1 MVTAPDDSSPCSTAV
16 VTVPSTPEPSCTS
29 GTDGPTT
36 TGSTTASSSIWRS
49 SPTCATDMD
58 TSPSADERPHGSSRC
73 TGGQVATTTCPECEG
88 AMCRWMACMGDPD
101 PEEELPFRP
110 KHSIIDQSLHAKL
123 GGFTTNGDG
132 FGIGWYGD
140 GAAPAVYKS
149 ALPAWS
155 DENLREV
162 AGQIR
167 TPLLFA
173 HVRASSGN
181 PVQRSNCHPFRY
193 GRWLWMHNGS
203 LARFPDVKHDLVLAV
218 DSSLYPA
225 IEGSTDT
232 EMLFFLALTF
242 GLADNPPA
250 AVARAVGF
258 VEDVGR
264 RRGVEYPVHMT
275 VATTDG
281 ESIWVFRYSSEK
293 TTSSLYYSADVSQ
306 VRRLY
311 PELDVL
317 DRVGPDTRL

>member
-1 MVTAPDDSSPCSTAV
+1 
-16 VTVPSTPEPSCTS
+16 
-29 GTDGPTT
+29 
-36 TGSTTASSSIWRS
+36 
-49 SPTCATDMD
+49 
-58 TSPSADERPHGSSRC
+58 
-73 TGGQVATTTCPECEG
+73 
-88 AMCRWMACMGDPD
+88 MCRWMAYFGEPIVADD
-101 PEEELPFRP
+101 LLFRP
-110 KHSIIDQSLHAKL
+110 EHSIIDQSLHAKL

-140 GAAPAVYKS
+140 DGGTEPTVYKS
-149 ALPAWS
+149 TQPAWS

-162 AGQIR
+162 AAQIR

-173 HVRASSGN
+173 HVRASSGT
-181 PVQRSNCHPFRY
+181 PVQRTNCHPFRY

-203 LARFPDVKHDLVLAV
+203 LARFQEVKRDLVMEV
-218 DSSLYPA
+218 DASLYPA

-232 EMLFFLALTF
+232 ETLFYLALTY
-242 GLADNPPA
+242 GLTDDPPT
-250 AVARAVGF
+250 AVARAVGL

-264 RRGVEYPVHMT
+264 RHGVEYPVHMT

-293 TTSSLYYSADVSQ
+293 ATSSLYYSTEISQ

-317 DRVGPDTRL
+317 EGLGADTRLVVSEPLRDLPGAWNEVPEGSWGIVRRGEDDIQPFQPTVPV

>member
-1 MVTAPDDSSPCSTAV
+1 
-16 VTVPSTPEPSCTS
+16 
-29 GTDGPTT
+29 
-36 TGSTTASSSIWRS
+36 
-49 SPTCATDMD
+49 
-58 TSPSADERPHGSSRC
+58 
-73 TGGQVATTTCPECEG
+73 
-88 AMCRWMACMGDPD
+88 MCRWMAYFGDPIPAHD
-101 PEEELPFRP
+101 LLFRP
-110 KHSIIDQSLHAKL
+110 EHSIIDQSLHADL

-140 GAAPAVYKS
+140 GGGTAPAVFKS
-149 ALPAWS
+149 THPAWN

-162 AGQIR
+162 ATHIR

-173 HVRASSGN
+173 HVRASSGT

-203 LARFPDVKHDLVLAV
+203 LAGFQEVKHDLVTQV
-218 DSSLYPA
+218 DPALYPR

-232 EMLFFLALTF
+232 ETLFFLALTF
-242 GLADNPPA
+242 GLADDPPA
-250 AVARAVGF
+250 AVARAVGL

-264 RRGVEYPVHMT
+264 QHGVEYPVHMT

-293 TTSSLYYSADVSQ
+293 ATSSLYYSTEISQ
-306 VRRLY
+306 LRQLY

-317 DRVGPDTRL
+317 DGLGDDTRLIVSEPLRDLPGAWNEVPEGSWGFVRRGENDIQPFQPTVPA